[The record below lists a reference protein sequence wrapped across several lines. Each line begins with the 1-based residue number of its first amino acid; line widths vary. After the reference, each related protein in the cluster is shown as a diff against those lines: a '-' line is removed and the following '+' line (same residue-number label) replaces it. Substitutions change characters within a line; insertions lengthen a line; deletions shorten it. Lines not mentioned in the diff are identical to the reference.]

1 MAAQSETPLYEM
13 PVLTLKAIA
22 EKMAAMDKEVILVI
36 LCQSIKMYLKMIF
49 NMKKRLKRSLPKLKP
64 REPND

>member
-22 EKMAAMDKEVILVI
+22 EKMAAMDKEVIFGHFM
-36 LCQSIKMYLKMIF
+36 SINQNVFK
-49 NMKKRLKRSLPKLKP
+49 
-64 REPND
+64 NDF